1 MGRCQVLK
9 ELVGEQR
16 QDGRP
21 RLGRAR
27 AGGARCV
34 PGGGRACTA
43 HGADGGCWGGG
54 RDRRPPALAELA
66 LQGGQRA
73 ASEAAGDGAQ
83 SAASAGRKAEAA

>member
-1 MGRCQVLK
+1 M
-9 ELVGEQR
+9 
-16 QDGRP
+16 
-21 RLGRAR
+21 
-27 AGGARCV
+27 

-83 SAASAGRKAEAA
+83 SAASAGRKAEAAWEGVGGAGREASGSGAREGCA